1 MSRHGENIRKRKDGR
16 WEARYVKGRDP
27 RGKALYASVYTTFIC
42 LFYGISRYKKRP
54 SYHDWQLGL
63 KLYDMEYMGIN
74 FGKEIQTETKALK
87 VKN

>member
-1 MSRHGENIRKRKDGR
+1 MNVYLIVKVQLRGFIPSRGR
-16 WEARYVKGRDP
+16 TRERQKYEGP
-27 RGKALYASVYTTFIC
+27 RNFFHTTSIF

-74 FGKEIQTETKALK
+74 FVKEIQTETKALR

>member
-1 MSRHGENIRKRKDGR
+1 MTSFSDAGDISPQGVEHEKGKNIRVREIFLKFFH
-16 WEARYVKGRDP
+16 
-27 RGKALYASVYTTFIC
+27 TTFIC
-42 LFYGISRYKKRP
+42 LFYGISRYKKGP

>member
-1 MSRHGENIRKRKDGR
+1 MYLLNVYLIVKVQLRGFIPSRGR
-16 WEARYVKGRDP
+16 TRESQK
-27 RGKALYASVYTTFIC
+27 
-42 LFYGISRYKKRP
+42 YKVHCERP